1 MSSLDLKPKSKAEI
15 DHRKAILS
23 LRWLLVIL
31 GSYLTMFSYL
41 GTEGFPFV
49 FGFALAFSISNI
61 LLMMVPRQQFTGKK
75 TQVSIALIDVFFVS
89 GTLYL
94 LRVPGNY
101 LYVALAGIFLLAVAW
116 RDLRLVLFSLFV

>member
-15 DHRKAILS
+15 DHRKAVLS

-31 GSYLTMFSYL
+31 ASYLTLFSYL
-41 GTEGFPFV
+41 GAEGFPFV

-61 LLMMVPRQQFTGKK
+61 LLMMVPRQQFTAKK
-75 TQVSIALIDVFFVS
+75 TQVSIALLDVVFVS

-101 LYVALAGIFLLAVAW
+101 LYVAFASIF
-116 RDLRLVLFSLFV
+116 